1 MNDRL
6 HPVMADALRGFCMPS
21 LPSPP
26 PCPQGELQLTLCP
39 DWIKRPLVCRFDYS
53 PAEPMTRDCP
63 GSPEH
68 IELCSAWLGDV
79 DIALAIGD
87 DQQSELEELALEELA
102 YRAESARI
110 DAYEARR
117 EER

>member
-1 MNDRL
+1 MNDHL
-6 HPVMADALRGFCMPS
+6 HPVMQTALRGFCSPS
-21 LPSPP
+21 LPGPP

-39 DWIKRPLVCRFDYS
+39 DWIKRPLVCRFDYQ
-53 PAEPMTRDCP
+53 PAEEMTRDCP
-63 GSPEH
+63 GSPEY

-102 YRAESARI
+102 DRAESARI
-110 DAYEARR
+110 DAYEASR
-117 EER
+117 ET